1 LKVRKLVS
9 IDELDFE
16 KGGGL
21 VPVVVQ
27 DYKSLRVLTLA
38 YANREALEKTLK
50 TGYAHF
56 FRRSF
61 GRVMK
66 KGVTSGNV
74 QKVKEILVDCDL
86 DAVLYLVEP
95 RGPACHLGEETCF
108 HNRLK
113 ESAEEETDINF

>member
-1 LKVRKLVS
+1 MKFRRLVS

-16 KGGGL
+16 KGKGL

-27 DYKSLRVLTLA
+27 DFKSLRVLTLA
-38 YANREALEKTLK
+38 YADREALKMTIK
-50 TGYAHF
+50 TGYAYF

-66 KGVTSGNV
+66 KGETSGNV
-74 QKVKEILVDCDL
+74 QKVKDILVDCDM

-95 RGPACHLGEETCF
+95 KGPACHLGEETCF
-108 HNRLK
+108 HNELK
-113 ESAEEETDINF
+113 DYAERKK

>member
-1 LKVRKLVS
+1 MKFRRLVS

-16 KGGGL
+16 KGKGL

-27 DYKSLRVLTLA
+27 DFKSLRVLTLA
-38 YANREALEKTLK
+38 YADREALKMTIK
-50 TGYAHF
+50 TGYAYF

-66 KGVTSGNV
+66 KGETSGNV
-74 QKVKEILVDCDL
+74 QKVKDILVDCDM

-95 RGPACHLGEETCF
+95 KGPACHLGEETCF

-113 ESAEEETDINF
+113 DYAERKK

>member
-1 LKVRKLVS
+1 MKFRRLVS

-16 KGGGL
+16 KGKGL

-27 DYKSLRVLTLA
+27 DFKSLRVLTLA
-38 YANREALEKTLK
+38 YADREALEMTIK
-50 TGYAHF
+50 TGYAYF

-66 KGVTSGNV
+66 KGETSGNV
-74 QKVKEILVDCDL
+74 QKVKDILVDCDM

-95 RGPACHLGEETCF
+95 KGPACHLGEETCF

-113 ESAEEETDINF
+113 DYAERKK

>member
-1 LKVRKLVS
+1 MKIRKLLS
-9 IDELDFE
+9 IDDLDIK

-27 DYKSLRVLTLA
+27 DYKSLKVLTLA
-38 YANREALEKTLK
+38 YADREALERTIE

-66 KGVTSGNV
+66 KGETSGNV
-74 QKVKEILVDCDL
+74 QKVREILVDCDM

-95 RGPACHLGEETCF
+95 KGPACHLGEETCF
-108 HNRLK
+108 HNRL
-113 ESAEEETDINF
+113 EGLNER

>member
-1 LKVRKLVS
+1 MKVRKLVS
-9 IDELDFE
+9 IDDLDFE

-21 VPVVVQ
+21 IPVVVQ
-27 DYKSLRVLTLA
+27 NYKSLKVLTLA
-38 YANREALEKTLK
+38 YVNREALEKTIK

-66 KGVTSGNV
+66 KGETSGNV
-74 QKVKEILVDCDL
+74 QRVIEILVDCDA

-113 ESAEEETDINF
+113 NYAGTGG

>member
-1 LKVRKLVS
+1 MKFRRLVS

-16 KGGGL
+16 KGKGL

-27 DYKSLRVLTLA
+27 DFKSLRVLTLA
-38 YANREALEKTLK
+38 YADREALKMTIK
-50 TGYAHF
+50 TGYAYF

-66 KGVTSGNV
+66 KGETSGNV
-74 QKVKEILVDCDL
+74 QKVKDILVDCDM

-95 RGPACHLGEETCF
+95 KGPACHLGEETCF
-108 HNRLK
+108 HNKLK
-113 ESAEEETDINF
+113 DYAERKK